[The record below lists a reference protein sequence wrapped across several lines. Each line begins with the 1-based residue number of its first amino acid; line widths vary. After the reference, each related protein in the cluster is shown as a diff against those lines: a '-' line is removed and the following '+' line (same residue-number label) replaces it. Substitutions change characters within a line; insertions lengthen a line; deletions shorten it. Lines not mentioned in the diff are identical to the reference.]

1 MNSKIVKQL
10 GVMFRASPQL
20 MRDAPLLKQAIKGTF
35 GVEIFGIKLPGINV
49 NITDLAAVINEAV
62 LEQYFSKVWQPQTK
76 KYKYSGLSIIDEV
89 NLRKPMH
96 VLDLGCGYNEFKGK
110 IDNLIG
116 VDPYNTNADIQSSI
130 LNYTSKEL
138 FNVTICLGSINFG
151 GVDKVFTELEHAV
164 NLTTPGGLLYF
175 RVNPGEQHTAPE
187 AKWIEFF
194 EWSTEFIINSLGPL
208 NCSLLEL
215 RQEIADRGSR
225 YYFVLRK
232 G

>member
-20 MRDAPLLKQAIKGTF
+20 MRNAPLLKQAIKGTF
-35 GVEIFGIKLPGINV
+35 GVEILGIKLPGVNV

-89 NLRKPMH
+89 NSRKPKH

-116 VDPYNTNADIQSSI
+116 VDPYNDKADIKSTI
-130 LNYTSKEL
+130 LDYTSKEL
-138 FNVTICLGSINFG
+138 FDVTICLGSINFG

-232 G
+232 N